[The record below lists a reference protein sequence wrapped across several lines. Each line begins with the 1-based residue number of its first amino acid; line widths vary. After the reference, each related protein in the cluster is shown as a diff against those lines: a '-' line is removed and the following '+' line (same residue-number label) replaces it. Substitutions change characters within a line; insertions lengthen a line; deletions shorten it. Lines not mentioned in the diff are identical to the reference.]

1 MLCMREAICD
11 PVVGMCVTSLCSS
24 CVCSGKY
31 DILVASDGGE
41 PKLVGNY
48 ENQGSF
54 GELALMYNTPR
65 AATIVASTEGV
76 LWALVRAA
84 TRVLHSHACAHI
96 HTCITYTHMHMHT
109 YTHSFIDQDREL
121 SVVVACSGLCAIH
134 TTAFHCCARSPSQD
148 RMTFRRIICNA
159 ASQKVGEGRAH
170 GMLHGG
176 AECISVV

>member
-1 MLCMREAICD
+1 VEQVYVLGLTQVYLQVKKCCACGRHFVICSGHVCD
-11 PVVGMCVTSLCSS
+11 CCTDCVATVCSS

-76 LWALVRAA
+76 LWALVRTA
-84 TRVLHSHACAHI
+84 TRVLLSHARVHT
-96 HTCITYTHMHMHT
+96 HTCVTCTHMHMHT
-109 YTHSFIDQDREL
+109 HTYTHSLIKTESCQW
-121 SVVVACSGLCAIH
+121 
-134 TTAFHCCARSPSQD
+134 Q
-148 RMTFRRIICNA
+148 
-159 ASQKVGEGRAH
+159 
-170 GMLHGG
+170 
-176 AECISVV
+176 

>member
-1 MLCMREAICD
+1 M
-11 PVVGMCVTSLCSS
+11 TSLCSS

-84 TRVLHSHACAHI
+84 TRVLHSHARAHTYLHNMHTHAHTHI
-96 HTCITYTHMHMHT
+96 H
-109 YTHSFIDQDREL
+109 
-121 SVVVACSGLCAIH
+121 
-134 TTAFHCCARSPSQD
+134 
-148 RMTFRRIICNA
+148 
-159 ASQKVGEGRAH
+159 
-170 GMLHGG
+170 
-176 AECISVV
+176 